1 MINTPKEVHMGTQKP
16 NLSPLLTTLP
26 PIVLRK
32 NLEKH
37 LDGFISRGYMANL
50 DSQGRGPKA
59 IKSGRRV
66 AYLREDLVAWLDD
79 WIAND
84 K

>member
-1 MINTPKEVHMGTQKP
+1 MASIKP
-16 NLSPLLTTLP
+16 DLSSLLTALP

-32 NLEKH
+32 NIEKH

-59 IKSGRRV
+59 VKSGHRV
-66 AYLREDLVAWLDD
+66 AYLREDLVTWLES
-79 WIAND
+79 WLSKSA
-84 K
+84 

>member
-1 MINTPKEVHMGTQKP
+1 MASVKP
-16 NLSPLLTTLP
+16 NLSSLLTVLP

-32 NLEKH
+32 NIEKH

-66 AYLREDLVAWLDD
+66 AYLREDLVAWLEN
-79 WIAND
+79 WLS
-84 K
+84 KKL

>member
-1 MINTPKEVHMGTQKP
+1 MASARPD
-16 NLSPLLTTLP
+16 LSSLLTVLP

-32 NLEKH
+32 NIEKH

-59 IKSGRRV
+59 IKSNRRV
-66 AYLREDLVAWLDD
+66 GYLREDLVAWLED
-79 WIAND
+79 WISGEI
-84 K
+84 